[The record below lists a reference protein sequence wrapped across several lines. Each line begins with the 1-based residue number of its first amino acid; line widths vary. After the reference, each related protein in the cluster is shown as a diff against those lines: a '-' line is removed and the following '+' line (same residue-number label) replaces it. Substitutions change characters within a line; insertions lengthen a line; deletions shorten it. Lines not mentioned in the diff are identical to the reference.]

1 MHRCTVYRPHK
12 LHFSAKIDPTI
23 LFTHLKIILLII
35 EGNGVP
41 AMEVRLCSDHVSL
54 SHDHGGPAMEVFVLV
69 IVSKGELR
77 NERDH

>member
-1 MHRCTVYRPHK
+1 
-12 LHFSAKIDPTI
+12 
-23 LFTHLKIILLII
+23 
-35 EGNGVP
+35 
-41 AMEVRLCSDHVSL
+41 MEVRLCSDHVSL